1 MEIVSDNYYNY
12 REEQA
17 KRERSKKETLKS
29 VAFYREMA
37 KDNPDTY
44 EPKVAES
51 LHHLATLYDYGDRE
65 ESEPL
70 YWEALEIRRRLCAKD
85 PEKYESA
92 VAETARCLGIRSPQT
107 SDITHRHL
115 WYL

>member
-1 MEIVSDNYYNY
+1 MEIVSDNYYNP

-37 KDNPDTY
+37 KDDPDTY

-51 LHHLATLYDYGDRE
+51 LHHLATLYDCDERE
-65 ESEPL
+65 ESEPFL
-70 YWEALEIRRRLCAKD
+70 MEALEIRRRLCAKN

-92 VAETARCLGIRSPQT
+92 VAETARFLGMG
-107 SDITHRHL
+107 
-115 WYL
+115 YN